1 MTKTLV
7 AGKLWRGRVNGQ
19 YVSGTRLR
27 PTPVKLVS
35 KWDNYLAWGSD
46 SPVRDELSTLN
57 DFDSMIRKSAG
68 TRSPNLTSTMSPR
81 VSSSAFRVSFSPS
94 RTQRAYWKEGGVNE
108 KENRGKTIVRG
119 HLNTVVL
126 RKTDMSGF
134 RMVDLGSIFKW
145 SGYRMVYTSLNSFIY
160 TNFIYIC

>member
-19 YVSGTRLR
+19 YVCGTRLR

-94 RTQRAYWKEGGVNE
+94 RTQRAYWKEGGVNG

-119 HLNTVVL
+119 HLNAVGGNPKNGCPVFEWSTLVRFSNGQVFEWSILAWTVL
-126 RKTDMSGF
+126 YIQIF
-134 RMVDLGSIFKW
+134 R
-145 SGYRMVYTSLNSFIY
+145 
-160 TNFIYIC
+160 YI